1 MDLIV
6 LLVLILLFLLSLKF
20 KVFSRK
26 GNVAALIVGAA
37 IGLGGNLSWLLLMVI
52 FAVTSFIATKAFFKQ
67 KEASRLQEGKHGER
81 SSSNI
86 IYAGII
92 GVVLALL
99 NFFKIYWIYDYGDFF
114 LLFAVSFSVINSD
127 TFASEIGVIDKN
139 VIMITNF
146 RKTEP
151 GVNGGISLLGSL
163 ASLVGGLII
172 GITFT
177 LFYFSYFDVAV
188 VVFITIMGF
197 VGSNVDSVLGAT
209 LENRGLISKGQ
220 VNLFSSI
227 ITVAISGI
235 FIYFYALV

>member
-1 MDLIV
+1 
-6 LLVLILLFLLSLKF
+6 
-20 KVFSRK
+20 
-26 GNVAALIVGAA
+26 
-37 IGLGGNLSWLLLMVI
+37 MVI

-99 NFFKIYWIYDYGDFF
+99 NFFRIYWIYDYGDFF

-127 TFASEIGVIDKN
+127 TFASEIGVIDRN
-139 VIMITNF
+139 VVMITNF

-163 ASLVGGLII
+163 ASLLGGAHHRNNIH
-172 GITFT
+172 
-177 LFYFSYFDVAV
+177 
-188 VVFITIMGF
+188 
-197 VGSNVDSVLGAT
+197 SVLLLLLRRRCCGIHHHH
-209 LENRGLISKGQ
+209 GLRR
-220 VNLFSSI
+220 F
-227 ITVAISGI
+227 
-235 FIYFYALV
+235 

>member
-1 MDLIV
+1 
-6 LLVLILLFLLSLKF
+6 
-20 KVFSRK
+20 
-26 GNVAALIVGAA
+26 
-37 IGLGGNLSWLLLMVI
+37 MVI

-99 NFFKIYWIYDYGDFF
+99 NFFRIYWIYDYGDFF

-127 TFASEIGVIDKN
+127 TFASEIGVIDRN
-139 VIMITNF
+139 VVMITNF

-163 ASLVGGLII
+163 ASLLGGLII
-172 GITFT
+172 AITFT

-197 VGSNVDSVLGAT
+197 VGSNVDSLLGAT

>member
-163 ASLVGGLII
+163 ASLVGGAHHRNNIH
-172 GITFT
+172 
-177 LFYFSYFDVAV
+177 
-188 VVFITIMGF
+188 
-197 VGSNVDSVLGAT
+197 SVLLLVLRRCCCGVHHDHGF
-209 LENRGLISKGQ
+209 RGFQRGQ
-220 VNLFSSI
+220 RVRGH
-227 ITVAISGI
+227 T
-235 FIYFYALV
+235 

>member
-1 MDLIV
+1 M
-6 LLVLILLFLLSLKF
+6 FLLSVKF
-20 KVFSRK
+20 KVFSRR
-26 GNVAALIVGAA
+26 GNVAALIVGAI
-37 IGLGGNLSWLLLMVI
+37 IGLGGNLFWLLLMVI

-99 NFFKIYWIYDYGDFF
+99 NLFRIYWIYDYGDFF

-146 RKTEP
+146 RKT
-151 GVNGGISLLGSL
+151 
-163 ASLVGGLII
+163 
-172 GITFT
+172 
-177 LFYFSYFDVAV
+177 
-188 VVFITIMGF
+188 
-197 VGSNVDSVLGAT
+197 
-209 LENRGLISKGQ
+209 
-220 VNLFSSI
+220 
-227 ITVAISGI
+227 
-235 FIYFYALV
+235 